1 MVVEVLTLSD
11 SNLDR
16 KRPFSVTLLTVL
28 VLSITIVHLVR
39 FINTLT
45 LWNFLTE
52 LPGKSPIYLGLT
64 GMFGFIAG
72 ALLSWG
78 LWTGKPRAPLAAAVL
93 TVIYLCIQWLEQIL
107 AVRAG
112 NEFENWPFMVGMTLI
127 VLIFVF
133 WTLSHASSK
142 AYFGEMHESS
152 EKNTRPPT
160 KES

>member
-1 MVVEVLTLSD
+1 MVAEVLNLSD
-11 SNLDR
+11 PNLDR
-16 KRPFSVTLLTVL
+16 KRPFSVTLLAVL

-45 LWNFLTE
+45 LWNFLTD
-52 LPGKSPIYLGLT
+52 LPGKSPIYLVLSGSV
-64 GMFGFIAG
+64 GFIAG
-72 ALLSWG
+72 SLLVWG
-78 LWTGKPRAPLAAAVL
+78 LWTGRPRAPLAAAIL
-93 TVIYLCIQWLEQIL
+93 TVIYLSIQWIEQIIS
-107 AVRAG
+107 VRAG

-133 WTLSHASSK
+133 WTLFHASSI

-152 EKNTRPPT
+152 EKNTRPPS